1 MEMQSLNA
9 VNLLALNFFYC
20 FIDHF
25 IVIILSVND

>member
-9 VNLLALNFFYC
+9 VNLLALKFFYC

-25 IVIILSVND
+25 YCNYP